1 MAVSDTVVEKDVRD
15 SPRSASRRFA
25 ICQAVYE
32 LLGKVGYDR
41 MTMDAIAN
49 QAKASKA
56 TIYRMWVDK
65 PELVAD
71 ALKCHFGPTPDPADT
86 GSLRGDLLAL
96 MTTACEITD
105 SEAGEVMA
113 GVITA
118 SAHDPRLSEVLAET
132 LFEGKQTLH
141 STIIQRAVDRG
152 ELAPDSDPALMHEV
166 MHSMIT
172 GRKMWCLGPLDE
184 EFALHIVDEVLIP
197 VLTYRKPPKD

>member
-15 SPRSASRRFA
+15 SRRSAERRSA

-71 ALKCHFGPTPDPADT
+71 AIKCHFGPTPDPADT
-86 GSLRGDLLAL
+86 GSLRGDLMAL
-96 MTTACEITD
+96 MTTACELTD

-118 SAHDPRLSEVLAET
+118 SAHDTRLSEVLGQT

-141 STIIQRAVDRG
+141 STIIRRAVERG
-152 ELAPDSDPALMHEV
+152 ELAPEADPALMHEV

-172 GRKMWCLGPLDE
+172 GRKMWCLGPLDD
-184 EFALHIVDEVLIP
+184 EFAGHIVDDVLIP
-197 VLTYRKPPKD
+197 VLTYRKRPQA